1 MKYYAFT
8 IAMATA
14 MAALTACGGGGGG
27 GADSTPP
34 DYTSKYV
41 GTWKSGCYT
50 TGIVI
55 DAATAGNAN
64 VIDTVTLTRVDGSNM
79 TAAYVKTVFAS
90 TDTAC
95 AGTAL
100 GTIERTGISAGAY
113 TLGASGI
120 KSSNGPNKITVDGT
134 AKVDVNTVEQITI
147 DYPALIPGSTSGT
160 TTAGRISINNA
171 NFQATK
177 EKNIVFQSGN
187 KLTLGQA
194 NVITTTS
201 AAAYPTV
208 LGTTNGYIYTKL
220 TSTASAGQAAQITSS
235 EVTN

>member
-1 MKYYAFT
+1 MKNLALP
-8 IAMATA
+8 IALAAVMATLA
-14 MAALTACGGGGGG
+14 ACGGGGG
-27 GADSTPP
+27 DSTPA

-50 TGIVI
+50 TGIVT

-64 VIDTVTLTRVDGSNM
+64 VTDTVTLTRVDGSNM

-100 GTIERTGISAGAY
+100 GTIERTGISGGAY

-147 DYPALIPGSTSGT
+147 DYPALIPGLTSGT
-160 TTAGRISINNA
+160 TTTGRISINNA

-177 EKNIVFQSGN
+177 EKNIVFQSGS

-220 TSTASAGQAAQITSS
+220 TSTASEGQAAQSTSS